1 MHIPITTDLG
11 MMKCTR
17 YIWASVTL
25 ACFTNILFKKKKKLT
40 DKLKEKKITI
50 KKIATDKMF
59 IYSD

>member
-1 MHIPITTDLG
+1 MV
-11 MMKCTR
+11 KCTR

-25 ACFTNILFKKKKKLT
+25 ASFTNILLKKKKKNQLT